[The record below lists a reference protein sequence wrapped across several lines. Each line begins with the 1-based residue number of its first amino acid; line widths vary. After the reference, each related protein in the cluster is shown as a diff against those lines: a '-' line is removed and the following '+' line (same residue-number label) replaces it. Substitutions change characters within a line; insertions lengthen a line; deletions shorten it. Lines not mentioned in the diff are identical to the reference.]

1 MQAIILPIRKQN
13 FLHNKKIYISIVRS
27 FDDFSDTKET
37 IEICVKTFTNTY
49 YHNNLFETFSNLF
62 LFKISIKNLP
72 SITACL
78 IQKNATVPTCIRMYY
93 FVPSVLQ
100 PHE

>member
-1 MQAIILPIRKQN
+1 MQAIILPTRKQN
-13 FLHNKKIYISIVRS
+13 FLHNKKIYISIARS
-27 FDDFSDTKET
+27 FDDFSDTIET
-37 IEICVKTFTNTY
+37 YVKTFSNTY
-49 YHNNLFETFSNLF
+49 YHNNLFKTFSNLF

-72 SITACL
+72 YITACL
-78 IQKNATVPTCIRMYY
+78 IQKNATVPTCISVHY